1 MDQHLSKAFEVANYM
16 ATLSAQRRLILEEL
30 NQKLVHYVN
39 GGTFKI
45 TTELIT
51 FTKTLLDL
59 GQESDVVFI
68 DANNL
73 PIVIA
78 DVQEFFDVIVSRYF
92 ESVNEY
98 SAKYNA
104 VKSSRKIEGIVSL

>member
-1 MDQHLSKAFEVANYM
+1 MDEKLSKAFEVANYM
-16 ATLSAQRRLILEEL
+16 ATLSAQRRIILEEL

-59 GQESDVVFI
+59 GQEADVVFI
-68 DANNL
+68 DANNM
-73 PIVIA
+73 PVVIV
-78 DVQEFFDVIVSRYF
+78 DVQDFFDTIVSKYF
-92 ESVNEY
+92 ESINEY
-98 SAKYNA
+98 SAKYNDI
-104 VKSSRKIEGIVSL
+104 KSKRKVQDIVSL